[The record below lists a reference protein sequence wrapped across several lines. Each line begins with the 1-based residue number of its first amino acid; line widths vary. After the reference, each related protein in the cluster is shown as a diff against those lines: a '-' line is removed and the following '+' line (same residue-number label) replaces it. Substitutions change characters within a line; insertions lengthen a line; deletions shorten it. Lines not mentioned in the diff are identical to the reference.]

1 MIQSASLKPIAK
13 IQGKGLNMRF
23 VEDNPNG
30 IRSAEIVV
38 GIPSLNEADLI
49 SFPTQQADRGLTK
62 YYPEKSAVIVNVDN
76 HSPDDTHR
84 SFMSTATET
93 PKIYIST
100 EDGVTGK
107 GNNLR
112 NLFQKALELEARAVL
127 VIDADL
133 QSIAPL
139 WIRNLAEPL
148 FDEYDFVAPLY
159 IRHKYDVTVTN
170 SIAYPLTRALYGR
183 RVRQPIG
190 GDVAFS
196 GRVARSFVDCDIW
209 NEAIAHFG
217 IDVWMTT
224 NAVRKHGSIIQSFM
238 GRPKVHKLRDIDSQV
253 GMLFEDVVGTMFEL
267 MVNFDSFWKDVRW
280 SRPTAVFGFGLGDM
294 EVPPPVTVDTHQL
307 WEKFVTGA
315 RQKWELYSAVLETE
329 DLNKLEEV
337 MDIPAMGFEFP
348 SGLWAKLIYDFAIAY
363 RQSSIDRGELIRSM
377 IPLHYGKT
385 LSFVIET
392 EAMNNQQV
400 EEFIEDQ
407 CLQFE
412 KTKPYLLER
421 WG

>member
-1 MIQSASLKPIAK
+1 MK
-13 IQGKGLNMRF
+13 F
-23 VEDNPNG
+23 VEDNPNR
-30 IRSAEIVV
+30 ITSAEIVV

-49 SFPTQQADRGLTK
+49 SFPTQQADRGLVK
-62 YYPEKSAVIVNVDN
+62 HYPEKTAVIVNVDN
-76 HSPDDTHR
+76 NSPDNTHQV
-84 SFMSTATET
+84 FMETQTET

-100 EDGVTGK
+100 EEGVTGK

-112 NLFQKALELEARAVL
+112 NLFEKALALEAKAVV

-133 QSIAPL
+133 KSISPM

-148 FDEYDFVAPLY
+148 FDGYDFVAPLY
-159 IRHKYDVTVTN
+159 IRHKYDFTVTN

-196 GRVARSFVDCDIW
+196 GAVTRSFVESNIW

-217 IDVWMTT
+217 IDAWMTT
-224 NAVRKHGSIIQSFM
+224 NAVKTHGSIIQSFM
-238 GRPKVHKLRDIDSQV
+238 GRPKVHKNRDIDSQI
-253 GMLFEDVVGTMFEL
+253 GLIFEDVVGTIFEL
-267 MVNFDSFWKDVRW
+267 MLHYDSFWKDVRW
-280 SRPTAVFGFGLGDM
+280 SRPTAVFGFGLGDI
-294 EVPPPVTVDTHQL
+294 EVPPPVDVDTHAL
-307 WEKFVTGA
+307 WNKFVSGV
-315 RQKWELYSAVLETE
+315 RGKWDIYSAALERE
-329 DLNKLEEV
+329 NLNKLEEV

-348 SGLWAKLIYDFAIAY
+348 TGLWAKLVYDFAVAY
-363 RQSSIDRGELIRSM
+363 KGASLDRTELIRGL

-412 KTKPYLLER
+412 KTKPYLLDR